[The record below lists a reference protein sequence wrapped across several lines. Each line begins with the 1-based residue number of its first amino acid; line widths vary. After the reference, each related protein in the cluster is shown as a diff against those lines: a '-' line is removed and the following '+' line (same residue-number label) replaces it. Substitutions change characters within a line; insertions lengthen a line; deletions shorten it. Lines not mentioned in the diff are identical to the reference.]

1 MIEFG
6 RRFFALHASQSGGY
20 APSVLTGFVDVA
32 EVVGRTLLAMLF
44 ILEAIAKLQAY
55 EAAAKYMAAFGMP
68 PSLLQFAV
76 TAELS
81 GGVLIALGW
90 YTRPAALM
98 LAGFC
103 AVAAIV
109 FHTRFSDHNQL
120 LHFEKD
126 FALAGAFLIL
136 SIRGAGRFAFDS
148 IGLRRARKSQSSTT
162 GPQGRIGRA
171 SLRHGL
177 ESAPL
182 SVATAQ
188 EEEHRGSHQRRYPM
202 KAGMMYK
209 NDLNE
214 FIESIRESK

>member
-1 MIEFG
+1 MVEFG

-32 EVVGRTLLAMLF
+32 EVVGRALLAMLF

-55 EAAAKYMAAFGMP
+55 DAAAKYMAAFGMP
-68 PSLLQFAV
+68 PSLLPFAV

-81 GGVLIALGW
+81 GGVLVALGW

-103 AVAAIV
+103 AVAATV

-126 FALAGAFLIL
+126 LALAGAFLIL

-148 IGLRRARKSQSSTT
+148 IGLRRAQKS
-162 GPQGRIGRA
+162 
-171 SLRHGL
+171 
-177 ESAPL
+177 
-182 SVATAQ
+182 
-188 EEEHRGSHQRRYPM
+188 
-202 KAGMMYK
+202 
-209 NDLNE
+209 
-214 FIESIRESK
+214 

>member
-20 APSVLTGFVDVA
+20 APSVLTGFVDIA
-32 EVVGRTLLAMLF
+32 EVVGRALLAMLF

-55 EAAAKYMAAFGMP
+55 DAAAKYMAAFGMP
-68 PSLLQFAV
+68 PSLLPFAV

-103 AVAAIV
+103 AAAAIV

-126 FALAGAFLIL
+126 LALAGAFLML
-136 SIRGAGRFAFDS
+136 SIRGVGRFAFDS
-148 IGLRRARKSQSSTT
+148 IGLRRAQQRPVPAHSDHS
-162 GPQGRIGRA
+162 GD
-171 SLRHGL
+171 L
-177 ESAPL
+177 E
-182 SVATAQ
+182 
-188 EEEHRGSHQRRYPM
+188 EC
-202 KAGMMYK
+202 KAGRRA
-209 NDLNE
+209 
-214 FIESIRESK
+214 IRPGAGCVRNSGIWT